1 MTNRNA
7 PPQTRALAVRTEKP
21 GQAVVDGLE
30 DPKQARKTARLI
42 RRSAREGWVVGP
54 EAKKKIIKK
63 AESIAID
70 TEDER
75 LFAELL
81 RGIVQADKTRFDQLV
96 EAHRI
101 ERLES
106 GQSTENH
113 AVASL
118 TPDII
123 AAALGRVNDTQAGG

>member
-1 MTNRNA
+1 MTSSGSTQQSTAIVPRSE
-7 PPQTRALAVRTEKP
+7 RAKSV
-21 GQAVVDGLE
+21 QDGLE
-30 DPKQARKTARLI
+30 DPKTARSTARLV
-42 RRSAREGWVVGP
+42 RRAAREGWAVGP
-54 EAKKKIIKK
+54 EAKKQIGKKI
-63 AESIAID
+63 ASLAID
-70 TEDER
+70 TEDPA
-75 LFAELL
+75 LANELARTL
-81 RGIVQADKTRFDQLV
+81 VMMDKTKFDQLA
-96 EAHRI
+96 ESHRI